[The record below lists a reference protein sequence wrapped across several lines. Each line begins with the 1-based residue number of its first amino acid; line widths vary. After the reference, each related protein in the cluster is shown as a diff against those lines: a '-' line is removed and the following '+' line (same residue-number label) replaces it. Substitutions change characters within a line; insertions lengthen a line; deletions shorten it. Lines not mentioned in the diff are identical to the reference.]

1 MEKFAGSSSLMSE
14 MVKAVGD
21 MIRAEGDM
29 ITDLLNHD
37 RGCS

>member
-1 MEKFAGSSSLMSE
+1 MEKFAGSSSLTPE
-14 MVKAVGD
+14 MGEAVRD
-21 MIRAEGDM
+21 MIRAEDDM